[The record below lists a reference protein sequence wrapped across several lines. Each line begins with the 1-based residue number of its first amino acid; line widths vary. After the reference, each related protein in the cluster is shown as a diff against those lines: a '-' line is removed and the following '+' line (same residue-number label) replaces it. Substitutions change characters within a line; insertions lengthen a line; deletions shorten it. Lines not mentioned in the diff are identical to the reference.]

1 MATAKWKQISKEN
14 FAQLVKES
22 RSFRELADKLGY
34 ACDGGG
40 TIKSLKEA
48 VKQYQLDISHFLGQG
63 WNKNNFD
70 YSSFSTHS
78 NKKNGKNTQSPLIA
92 LRGRKCECC
101 GITEWLGQPINLEIH
116 HLNGDRSDNRL
127 ENLQLLCPNCHSYTN
142 NFCGK
147 TKRTCIEESDFVEAL
162 LMSSSV
168 HAALTKLGL
177 VGTGGNYDR
186 AYKLIDKYDISHL
199 KTKSTGN
206 GNILSEC
213 ELNGENPTG
222 TTPC

>member
-70 YSSFSTHS
+70 DIWIISDGSVPYKNDETTSKNNNNNQSS
-78 NKKNGKNTQSPLIA
+78 
-92 LRGRKCECC
+92 
-101 GITEWLGQPINLEIH
+101 NLCKI
-116 HLNGDRSDNRL
+116 
-127 ENLQLLCPNCHSYTN
+127 
-142 NFCGK
+142 
-147 TKRTCIEESDFVEAL
+147 
-162 LMSSSV
+162 SSC
-168 HAALTKLGL
+168 L
-177 VGTGGNYDR
+177 
-186 AYKLIDKYDISHL
+186 DKYL
-199 KTKSTGN
+199 
-206 GNILSEC
+206 LY
-213 ELNGENPTG
+213 
-222 TTPC
+222 